1 MDYSKV
7 LSRTVVDIKP
17 SGIRKFFDLLGD
29 RKDVISLTVGEPD
42 FMTPY
47 HIREVGIESLERG
60 RTYYTSND
68 GILELRQEICNYLN
82 RRFGLTYNPKKEV
95 IVTVGGSE
103 AIDLGVRA
111 LVEPGDEVI
120 IPQPAFVCYGPIV
133 ELAHGVPVYIETRPE
148 DDFKLTPE
156 ALKAAITP
164 KTKLL
169 ILPFP
174 NNPTGAVLTKEE
186 LEKLAEVLRPTNIMV
201 LSDEIYA
208 ELTYG
213 FKNTPF
219 AAIDGMWERTVTVS
233 GFSKSYAM
241 TGWRLGYLC
250 APHELVE
257 QMHKIHQYAIMC
269 APTTSQLAAIEAVKY
284 GDPDIEMMRDEY
296 DRRRRYIIDGLR
308 RIGIDCFEARGAFYV
323 FPHIGKFGLSSD
335 EFCQRLLDEKSVAIV
350 PGTAF
355 GSCGEG
361 YARISY
367 AYSVAHITEAL
378 EKMGE
383 FVSELKGEDK

>member
-133 ELAHGVPVYIETRPE
+133 ELAHGVPVYIETKPE
-148 DDFKLTPE
+148 DNFKLTPE

-233 GFSKSYAM
+233 GFSKSNAM

-250 APHELVE
+250 PPHELVE

-308 RIGIDCFEARGAFYV
+308 RIGIECFEAMGAFYV
-323 FPHIGKFGLSSD
+323 FPHIGKFGLSSE
-335 EFCQRLLDEKSVAIV
+335 EFCQRLLDEKGVAIV

-367 AYSVAHITEAL
+367 AYSVAHITEAR

-383 FVSELKGEDK
+383 FVSELKGDDK

>member
-133 ELAHGVPVYIETRPE
+133 ELAHGVPVYIETKPE
-148 DDFKLTPE
+148 DNFKLTPE

-308 RIGIDCFEARGAFYV
+308 RIGIECFEAMGAFYV
-323 FPHIGKFGLSSD
+323 FPHIGKFGLSSE
-335 EFCQRLLDEKSVAIV
+335 EFCQRLLDEKGVAIV